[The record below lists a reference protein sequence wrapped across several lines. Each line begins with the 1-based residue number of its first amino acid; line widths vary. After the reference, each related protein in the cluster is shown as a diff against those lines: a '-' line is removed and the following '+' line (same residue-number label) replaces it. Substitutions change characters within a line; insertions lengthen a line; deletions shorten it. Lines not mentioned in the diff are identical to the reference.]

1 MSGDHAMF
9 HAEPTGML
17 RVPLLPHSAT
27 ETRAHLDPRDREQV
41 RRYIDALLADE
52 RVEEALAV
60 SSPSLHRTVEALRAG
75 APMKPGALRKLTLS
89 ATRYVLRGAS
99 RATPFGL
106 LAGVAPVSFGAAGR
120 QVRLGTRHRKAVRPD
135 GGWLTG
141 VLTAWEGDLE
151 VLRALRVVANDLGFA
166 RGQRWVLPCG
176 YDAKDPAGS
185 DEPATDER
193 QREGRTAQEIS
204 VRHTAAVRTILAATR
219 HPRPAGGLLKT
230 LDEAY
235 PNVPA
240 SAKEGLLVE
249 LVRQGFLLTELR
261 PPLGETDPL
270 RYAVEVLKSV
280 GRADKAGEL
289 AAIGDLLEEYGTE
302 RLGAGLGRWKK
313 ALDAMG
319 GLRTDDRPIQVDMRL
334 DAEVTL
340 DREVLREAERA
351 ATALCLAAPDTLPTP
366 ELREYRDAFVERYGT
381 GRAVP
386 LADVLDPHTG
396 LGPPAGYDH
405 PKSERR
411 TAEAGEP
418 SERDR
423 ARNEFLAELALTA
436 IASGDREVVLD
447 DAALD
452 RLRGSGAPPPAAL
465 ELCAHLTAPSRRSL
479 DEGDFTLVLSPSTGS
494 PAPGALFGRFAYLLD
509 DVEEVGELARRSAAD
524 SARDGAL
531 QAHLDFLPLRG
542 RDANVARVRPFWTE
556 RVAVGCF
563 ADRASPA
570 VRGMGDLALAADPDR
585 LYLVDASTGQEINP
599 RVPTMLDPRRAPAAV
614 RLLREV
620 PTMGIWPSCVWT
632 WGRLSTLPHLPR
644 VRYGRTVLAPAR
656 WRLTD
661 PGLFDSALPDA
672 EWERRLDDWR
682 TRWNVPDRVAV
693 GGGDHRVELDL
704 TAPLHRMVLR
714 RELGRSKDVTAYETP
729 EDAGAGDGW
738 LATDSGAFSS
748 ELVIPLLPARPAPD
762 GSPAVRAPAPRIRPV
777 VGPPVP
783 RHSRAWLYG
792 KLYTYAGRQ
801 DEVLTEHL
809 PRLLAALPPAVD
821 RWFFIRYAEPAGAH
835 LRLRFH
841 GDPATLHGE
850 LTPGVLDWVEQ
861 LRDLRLAGAF
871 VIDGYEPETHRYGG
885 HEAIEAAETVFHHD
899 SVAALEQLRLR
910 AAGAVTVEPQV
921 LAAANYLDLTRQV
934 HGDRWTDWW
943 LRDARDEEHHA
954 YFRERRAAALR
965 LLDGGLRATLPAEGA
980 AAALAALDARAAAMR
995 AYASVAAD
1003 PSVLASVL
1011 HMHHNRLI
1019 GTSRTSEGR
1028 SLAVARGLAQA
1039 DHGRRRHLG

>member
-17 RVPLLPHSAT
+17 RVPLLPRSAT

-41 RRYIDALLADE
+41 RRYLDALLSDR

-60 SSPSLHRTVEALRAG
+60 SSPSLRRAVEALRAG
-75 APMKPGALRKLTLS
+75 APMKAGALRKLTLS

-106 LAGVAPVSFGAAGR
+106 LAGVAPVSFGEGH

-176 YDAKDPAGS
+176 YDAKDPAAPE
-185 DEPATDER
+185 EPAADER
-193 QREGRTAQEIS
+193 RSEGRSAQEIS
-204 VRHTAAVRTILAATR
+204 VRHTAAVKTTLAAAR
-219 HPRPAGGLLKT
+219 RPCPTGDLLKV

-235 PNVPA
+235 PNVPG
-240 SAKEGLLVE
+240 SAKEGLLLA

-270 RYAVEVLKSV
+270 RYAVDVLKAV
-280 GRADKAGEL
+280 GRADKAREL
-289 AAIGDLLEEYGTE
+289 AAIGDLLAEYAAE
-302 RLGAGLGRWKK
+302 HLGAGLGRWQT
-313 ALDAMG
+313 ALDAMSR
-319 GLRTDDRPIQVDMRL
+319 LRADDRPVQVDMRL
-334 DAEVTL
+334 DADVTL

-351 ATALCLAAPDTLPTP
+351 ATALCLAAPDTQPTP

-405 PKSERR
+405 PRSERR
-411 TAEAGEP
+411 TAERGER

-423 ARNEFLAELALTA
+423 ARDEFLAELALTA

-452 RLRGSGAPPPAAL
+452 RLRGSGAPPPAAM

-479 DEGDFTLVLSPSTGS
+479 EEGDFALVLSPATGS

-509 DVEEVGELARRSAAD
+509 DVEEVGELARRSAAG

-531 QAHLDFLPLRG
+531 QAHLDFLPPSG
-542 RDANVARVRPFWTE
+542 RDTNVARVRPFWTE

-570 VRGMGDLALAADPDR
+570 VRGMDDLALAADLDR

-599 RVPTMLDPRRAPAAV
+599 RVPTMLDQRRAPAAV
-614 RLLREV
+614 RLLREI
-620 PTMGIWPSCVWT
+620 PTMGSWPSCVWI

-644 VRYGRTVLAPAR
+644 VRFGRTVLVPAR

-661 PGLFDSALPDA
+661 PGLFDSSLSDA
-672 EWERRLDDWR
+672 EWERRLDGWR
-682 TRWNVPDRVAV
+682 ARWNVPDRVAV
-693 GGGDHRVELDL
+693 GAGDHRVEIDL

-729 EDAGAGDGW
+729 EDAGAGGGW

-748 ELVIPLLPARPAPD
+748 ELVLPLLPARPAP
-762 GSPAVRAPAPRIRPV
+762 GEAPAVRAPAPRIRPV
-777 VGPPVP
+777 GPPAP

-792 KLYTYAGRQ
+792 KLYTYANRQ

-821 RWFFIRYAEPAGAH
+821 RWFFIRYADPAGAH

-850 LTPGVLDWVEQ
+850 LLPGVLDWVEQ

-871 VIDGYEPETHRYGG
+871 IIDGYEPETHRYGG
-885 HEAIEAAETVFHHD
+885 HEALDAAETVFHHD

-910 AAGAVTVEPQV
+910 AIGAVTAPPQL
-921 LAAANYLDLTRQV
+921 LAAANYLDLARQV
-934 HGDRWTDWW
+934 HGDRWPDWW
-943 LRDARDEEHHA
+943 LANPRDEEHHA
-954 YFRERRAAALR
+954 YFREGRAAALR
-965 LLDGGLRATLPAEGA
+965 LLDGGLRAAFPAEGA

-1003 PSVLASVL
+1003 GSVLASVL

-1019 GTSRTSEGR
+1019 GTSRTSESR

-1039 DHGRRRHLG
+1039 EHGRRRHLG

>member
-17 RVPLLPHSAT
+17 RVPLLPRSAT

-41 RRYIDALLADE
+41 RRYLDALLSDG

-60 SSPSLHRTVEALRAG
+60 SSPSLRRAVEALRAG
-75 APMKPGALRKLTLS
+75 APMKAGALRKLTLS

-106 LAGVAPVSFGAAGR
+106 LAGVAPVSFGEGH

-176 YDAKDPAGS
+176 YDAKDPAAPE
-185 DEPATDER
+185 EPAADER
-193 QREGRTAQEIS
+193 RNEGRSAQEIS
-204 VRHTAAVRTILAATR
+204 VRHTAAVKTTLAAAR
-219 HPRPAGGLLKT
+219 RPCSTGDLLKV

-235 PNVPA
+235 PNVPG
-240 SAKEGLLVE
+240 SAKEGLLLA

-270 RYAVEVLKSV
+270 RYAVDVLKAV
-280 GRADKAGEL
+280 GRADKAREL
-289 AAIGDLLEEYGTE
+289 AAIGDLLAEYAAE
-302 RLGAGLGRWKK
+302 HLGAGLGRWQT
-313 ALDAMG
+313 ALDAMSR
-319 GLRTDDRPIQVDMRL
+319 LRADDRPVQVDMRL
-334 DAEVTL
+334 DADVTL

-351 ATALCLAAPDTLPTP
+351 ATALCLAAPDTQPTP

-405 PKSERR
+405 PRSERR
-411 TAEAGEP
+411 TAERGER

-423 ARNEFLAELALTA
+423 ARDEFLAELALTA

-452 RLRGSGAPPPAAL
+452 RLRGSGAPPPAAM

-479 DEGDFTLVLSPSTGS
+479 EEGDFALVLSPATGS

-509 DVEEVGELARRSAAD
+509 DVEEVGELARRSAVG

-531 QAHLDFLPLRG
+531 QAHLDFLPPSG
-542 RDANVARVRPFWTE
+542 RDTNVARVRPFWTE

-570 VRGMGDLALAADPDR
+570 VRGMDDLALAADLDR

-599 RVPTMLDPRRAPAAV
+599 RVPTMLDQRRAPAAV
-614 RLLREV
+614 RLLREI
-620 PTMGIWPSCVWT
+620 PTMGSWPSCVWI

-644 VRYGRTVLAPAR
+644 VRFGRTVLVPAR

-661 PGLFDSALPDA
+661 PGLFDSSLSDA
-672 EWERRLDDWR
+672 EWERRLDGWR
-682 TRWNVPDRVAV
+682 ARWNVPDRVAV
-693 GGGDHRVELDL
+693 GAGDHRVEIDL

-729 EDAGAGDGW
+729 EDAGAGGGW

-748 ELVIPLLPARPAPD
+748 ELVLPLLLARPAP
-762 GSPAVRAPAPRIRPV
+762 GEAPAVRAPAPRIRPV
-777 VGPPVP
+777 GPPAP

-792 KLYTYAGRQ
+792 KLYTYANRQ

-821 RWFFIRYAEPAGAH
+821 RWFFIRYADPAGAH

-850 LTPGVLDWVEQ
+850 LLPGVLDWVEQ

-871 VIDGYEPETHRYGG
+871 IIDGYEPETHRYGG
-885 HEAIEAAETVFHHD
+885 HEALDAAETVFHHD

-910 AAGAVTVEPQV
+910 AIGAVTAPPQL
-921 LAAANYLDLTRQV
+921 LAAANYLDLARQV
-934 HGDRWTDWW
+934 HGDRWPDWW
-943 LRDARDEEHHA
+943 LANPRDEEHHA
-954 YFRERRAAALR
+954 YFREGRAAALR
-965 LLDGGLRATLPAEGA
+965 LLDGGLRAAFPAEGA

-1003 PSVLASVL
+1003 GSVLASVL

-1019 GTSRTSEGR
+1019 GTSRTSESR

-1039 DHGRRRHLG
+1039 EHGRRRHLG

>member
-17 RVPLLPHSAT
+17 RVPLLPRSAT

-41 RRYIDALLADE
+41 RRYLDALLSDG

-60 SSPSLHRTVEALRAG
+60 SSPSLRRAVEALRAG
-75 APMKPGALRKLTLS
+75 APMKAGALRKLTLS

-106 LAGVAPVSFGAAGR
+106 LAGVAPVSFGEGH

-176 YDAKDPAGS
+176 YDAKDPAAPE
-185 DEPATDER
+185 EPAADER
-193 QREGRTAQEIS
+193 RNEGRSAQEIS
-204 VRHTAAVRTILAATR
+204 VRHTAAVKTTLAAAR
-219 HPRPAGGLLKT
+219 RPCPTGDLLKV

-235 PNVPA
+235 PNVPG
-240 SAKEGLLVE
+240 SAKEGLLLA

-270 RYAVEVLKSV
+270 RYAVDVLKAV
-280 GRADKAGEL
+280 GRADKAREL
-289 AAIGDLLEEYGTE
+289 AAVGDLLAEYAAE
-302 RLGAGLGRWKK
+302 RLGAGLGRWQT
-313 ALDAMG
+313 ALDAMSR
-319 GLRTDDRPIQVDMRL
+319 LRADDRPVQVDMRL
-334 DAEVTL
+334 DADVTL

-351 ATALCLAAPDTLPTP
+351 ATALCLAAPDTQPTP

-405 PKSERR
+405 PRSERR
-411 TAEAGEP
+411 TAERGER

-423 ARNEFLAELALTA
+423 ARDEFLAELALTA

-452 RLRGSGAPPPAAL
+452 RLRGSEAPPPAAM

-479 DEGDFTLVLSPSTGS
+479 EEGDFALVLSPATGS

-509 DVEEVGELARRSAAD
+509 DVEEVGELARRSAAG
-524 SARDGAL
+524 SAREGAL
-531 QAHLDFLPLRG
+531 QAHLDFLPPSG
-542 RDANVARVRPFWTE
+542 RDTNVARVRPFWTE

-570 VRGMGDLALAADPDR
+570 VRGMDDLALAADLDR

-599 RVPTMLDPRRAPAAV
+599 RVPTMLDQRRAPAAV
-614 RLLREV
+614 RLLREI
-620 PTMGIWPSCVWT
+620 PTMGSWPSCVWI

-644 VRYGRTVLAPAR
+644 VRFGRTVLVPAR

-661 PGLFDSALPDA
+661 PGLFDSSLSDA
-672 EWERRLDDWR
+672 EWERRLDGWR
-682 TRWNVPDRVAV
+682 ARWNVPDRVAV
-693 GGGDHRVELDL
+693 GAGDHRVEIDL

-729 EDAGAGDGW
+729 EDAGAGGGW

-748 ELVIPLLPARPAPD
+748 ELVLPLLPARPAP
-762 GSPAVRAPAPRIRPV
+762 GEAPAVRAPAPRIRPV
-777 VGPPVP
+777 GPPAP

-792 KLYTYAGRQ
+792 KLYTYANRQ

-821 RWFFIRYAEPAGAH
+821 RWFFIRYADPAGAH

-850 LTPGVLDWVEQ
+850 LLPGVLDWVEQ

-871 VIDGYEPETHRYGG
+871 IIDGYEPETHRYGG
-885 HEAIEAAETVFHHD
+885 HEALDAAETVFHHD

-910 AAGAVTVEPQV
+910 AIGAVTAPPQL
-921 LAAANYLDLTRQV
+921 LAAANYLDLARQV
-934 HGDRWTDWW
+934 HGDRWPDWW
-943 LRDARDEEHHA
+943 LANPRDEEHHA
-954 YFRERRAAALR
+954 YFREGRAAALR
-965 LLDGGLRATLPAEGA
+965 LLDGGLRAAFPAEGA

-1003 PSVLASVL
+1003 GSVLASVL

-1019 GTSRTSEGR
+1019 GTSRTSESR

-1039 DHGRRRHLG
+1039 EHGRRRHLG

>member
-17 RVPLLPHSAT
+17 RVPLLPRSAT

-41 RRYIDALLADE
+41 RRYLDALLSDG

-60 SSPSLHRTVEALRAG
+60 SSPSLRRAVEALRAG
-75 APMKPGALRKLTLS
+75 APMKAGALRKLTLS

-106 LAGVAPVSFGAAGR
+106 LAGVAPVSFGEGH

-176 YDAKDPAGS
+176 YDAKDPAAPE
-185 DEPATDER
+185 EPAADER
-193 QREGRTAQEIS
+193 RSEGRSAQEIS
-204 VRHTAAVRTILAATR
+204 VRHTAAVKTTLAAAR
-219 HPRPAGGLLKT
+219 RPCPTGDLLKV

-235 PNVPA
+235 PNVPG
-240 SAKEGLLVE
+240 SAKEGLLLA

-270 RYAVEVLKSV
+270 RYAVDVLKAV
-280 GRADKAGEL
+280 GRADKAREL
-289 AAIGDLLEEYGTE
+289 AAVGDLLAEYAAE
-302 RLGAGLGRWKK
+302 HLGAGLGRWQT
-313 ALDAMG
+313 ALDAMSR
-319 GLRTDDRPIQVDMRL
+319 LRADDRPVQVDMRL
-334 DAEVTL
+334 DADVTL

-351 ATALCLAAPDTLPTP
+351 AMALCLAAPDTQPTP

-405 PKSERR
+405 PRSERR
-411 TAEAGEP
+411 TAERGER

-423 ARNEFLAELALTA
+423 ARDEFLAELALTA

-452 RLRGSGAPPPAAL
+452 RLRGSGAPPPAAM

-479 DEGDFTLVLSPSTGS
+479 EEGDFALVLSPATGS

-509 DVEEVGELARRSAAD
+509 DVEEVGELARRSAAG

-531 QAHLDFLPLRG
+531 QAHLDFLPPSG
-542 RDANVARVRPFWTE
+542 RDTNVARVRPFWTE

-570 VRGMGDLALAADPDR
+570 VRGMDDLALAADLDR

-599 RVPTMLDPRRAPAAV
+599 RVPTMLDQRRAPAAV
-614 RLLREV
+614 RLLREI
-620 PTMGIWPSCVWT
+620 PTMGSWPSCVWI

-644 VRYGRTVLAPAR
+644 VRFGRTVLVPAR

-661 PGLFDSALPDA
+661 PGLFDSSLSDA
-672 EWERRLDDWR
+672 EWERRLDGWR
-682 TRWNVPDRVAV
+682 ARWNVPDRVAV
-693 GGGDHRVELDL
+693 GAGDHRVEIDL

-729 EDAGAGDGW
+729 EDAGAGGGW

-748 ELVIPLLPARPAPD
+748 ELVLPLLPARPAP
-762 GSPAVRAPAPRIRPV
+762 GEAPAARAPAPRIRPV
-777 VGPPVP
+777 GPPAP

-792 KLYTYAGRQ
+792 KLYTYANRQ

-821 RWFFIRYAEPAGAH
+821 RWFFIRYADPAGAH

-850 LTPGVLDWVEQ
+850 LLPGVLDWVEQ

-871 VIDGYEPETHRYGG
+871 IIDGYEPETHRYGG
-885 HEAIEAAETVFHHD
+885 HEALDAAETVFHHD

-910 AAGAVTVEPQV
+910 AIGAVTAPPQL
-921 LAAANYLDLTRQV
+921 LAAANYLDLARQV
-934 HGDRWTDWW
+934 HGDRWPDWW
-943 LRDARDEEHHA
+943 LANPRDEEHHA
-954 YFRERRAAALR
+954 YFREGRAAALR
-965 LLDGGLRATLPAEGA
+965 LLDGGLRAAFPAEGA

-1003 PSVLASVL
+1003 GSVLASVL

-1019 GTSRTSEGR
+1019 GTSRTSESR

-1039 DHGRRRHLG
+1039 EHGRRRHLG

>member
-17 RVPLLPHSAT
+17 RVPLLPRSAT

-41 RRYIDALLADE
+41 RRYLDALLSDR

-60 SSPSLHRTVEALRAG
+60 SSPSLRRAVEALRAG
-75 APMKPGALRKLTLS
+75 APMKAGALRKLTLS

-106 LAGVAPVSFGAAGR
+106 LAGVAPVSFGEGH

-176 YDAKDPAGS
+176 YDAKDPAAPE
-185 DEPATDER
+185 EPAADER
-193 QREGRTAQEIS
+193 RSEGRSAQEIS
-204 VRHTAAVRTILAATR
+204 VRHTAAVKTTLAAAR
-219 HPRPAGGLLKT
+219 RPCPTGDLLKV

-235 PNVPA
+235 PNVPG
-240 SAKEGLLVE
+240 SAKEGLLLA

-270 RYAVEVLKSV
+270 RYAVDVLKAV
-280 GRADKAGEL
+280 GRADKAREL
-289 AAIGDLLEEYGTE
+289 AAVGGLLAEYAAE
-302 RLGAGLGRWKK
+302 RLGAGLGRWQTV
-313 ALDAMG
+313 LDAMSR
-319 GLRTDDRPIQVDMRL
+319 LRADDRPVQVDMRL
-334 DAEVTL
+334 DADVTL

-351 ATALCLAAPDTLPTP
+351 ATALCLAAPDTQPTP

-405 PKSERR
+405 PRSERR
-411 TAEAGEP
+411 TAERGER

-423 ARNEFLAELALTA
+423 ARDEFLAELALTA

-452 RLRGSGAPPPAAL
+452 RLRGSGAPPPAAM

-479 DEGDFTLVLSPSTGS
+479 EEGDFALVLSPATGS

-509 DVEEVGELARRSAAD
+509 DVEEVGELARRSAAG

-531 QAHLDFLPLRG
+531 QAHLDFLPPSG
-542 RDANVARVRPFWTE
+542 RDTNVARVRPFWTE

-570 VRGMGDLALAADPDR
+570 VRGMDDLALAADLDR

-599 RVPTMLDPRRAPAAV
+599 RVPTMLDQRRAPAAV
-614 RLLREV
+614 RLLREI
-620 PTMGIWPSCVWT
+620 PTMGSWPSCVWI

-644 VRYGRTVLAPAR
+644 VRFGRTVLVPAR

-661 PGLFDSALPDA
+661 PGLFDSSLSDA
-672 EWERRLDDWR
+672 EWERRLDGWR
-682 TRWNVPDRVAV
+682 ARWNVPDRVAV
-693 GGGDHRVELDL
+693 GAGDHRVEIDL

-729 EDAGAGDGW
+729 EDAGAGGGW

-748 ELVIPLLPARPAPD
+748 ELVLPLLPARPAP
-762 GSPAVRAPAPRIRPV
+762 GEAPAVRAPAPRIRPV
-777 VGPPVP
+777 GPPAP

-792 KLYTYAGRQ
+792 KLYTYANRQ

-821 RWFFIRYAEPAGAH
+821 RWFFIRYADPAGAH

-850 LTPGVLDWVEQ
+850 LLPGVLDWVEQ

-871 VIDGYEPETHRYGG
+871 IIDGYEPETHRYGG
-885 HEAIEAAETVFHHD
+885 HEALDAAETVFHHD

-910 AAGAVTVEPQV
+910 AIGAVTAPPQL
-921 LAAANYLDLTRQV
+921 LAAANYLDLARQV
-934 HGDRWTDWW
+934 HGDRWPDWW
-943 LRDARDEEHHA
+943 LANPRDEEHHA
-954 YFRERRAAALR
+954 YFREGRAAALR
-965 LLDGGLRATLPAEGA
+965 LLDGGLRAAFPAEGA

-1003 PSVLASVL
+1003 GSVLASVL

-1019 GTSRTSEGR
+1019 GTSRTSESR

-1039 DHGRRRHLG
+1039 EHGRRRHLG